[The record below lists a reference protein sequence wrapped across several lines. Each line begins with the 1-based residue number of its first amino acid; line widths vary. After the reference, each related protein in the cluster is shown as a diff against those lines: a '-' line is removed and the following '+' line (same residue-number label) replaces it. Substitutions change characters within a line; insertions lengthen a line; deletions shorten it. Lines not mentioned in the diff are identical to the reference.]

1 MFKKILYPTDFS
13 DVAKSALAFIKQFK
27 DAGANEVVILHV
39 LDKARHE
46 AVAMY
51 PGPGTRIA
59 EIEEHWKA
67 DAMDK
72 LRKIADELEKEGFK
86 VKIRLEI
93 DSPFRGIVKVE
104 EDEDVS
110 VTIIGS
116 HGISNIQEMFLGS
129 VAEKVIRK
137 AKRPV
142 FVVKRYCKNTDC
154 QAGVTLIQ
162 GMR

>member
-13 DVAKSALAFIKQFK
+13 DVAKSALPYIKQFK
-27 DAGANEVVILHV
+27 EAGAAEVVLLHV
-39 LDKARHE
+39 LDKTRHE
-46 AVAMY
+46 ALAMY
-51 PGPGTRIA
+51 PGPGSRME

-67 DAMDK
+67 EAIDK

-86 VKIRLEI
+86 VNIKIVL
-93 DSPFRGIVKVE
+93 DVPFRGIVKTE
-104 EDEDVS
+104 EDEDVT

-137 AKRPV
+137 SKRPV
-142 FVVKRYCKNTDC
+142 FVVKR
-154 QAGVTLIQ
+154 
-162 GMR
+162 